1 MKEKCFGN
9 EDDRKENMEQEMMAN
24 FIKLF
29 TLVIYEF
36 ITGKEREKYVSLDG
50 RVGVGCLSRAQF
62 HKTFYSCNL
71 LMFVIS

>member
-9 EDDRKENMEQEMMAN
+9 EDDRKENMEEEMMAN

-36 ITGKEREKYVSLDG
+36 ITGKEREKYVSLTK
-50 RVGVGCLSRAQF
+50 RVGVGWVSTAQF
-62 HKTFYSCNL
+62 RKTFYSCNL

>member
-9 EDDRKENMEQEMMAN
+9 EDDRKENMEQEIMAN

-29 TLVIYEF
+29 TRVIYEF

-50 RVGVGCLSRAQF
+50 ERVGGVFEQSP
-62 HKTFYSCNL
+62 
-71 LMFVIS
+71 IS